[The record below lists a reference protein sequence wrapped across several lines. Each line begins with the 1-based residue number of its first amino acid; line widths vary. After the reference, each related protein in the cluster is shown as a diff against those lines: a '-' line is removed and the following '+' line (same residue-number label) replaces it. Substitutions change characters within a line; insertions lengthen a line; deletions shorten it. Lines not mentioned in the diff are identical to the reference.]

1 MTMAN
6 YGCVIAIREIGPEDW
21 QQFREIRLRALADAP
36 DAFSST
42 YSGWQNA
49 VEARWRSRL
58 ADVAFNV
65 LAVDGATA
73 VGMISAVDGD
83 PVELISLWVAPD
95 ARGRGVGDLL
105 VRAVLGYAGAR
116 PTRLNVYPDN
126 VPAIALYHRHGFGEL
141 GVIEGELQMEH
152 AR

>member
-1 MTMAN
+1 MAN
-6 YGCVIAIREIGPEDW
+6 YGCVITICEIGPDDW
-21 QQFREIRLRALADAP
+21 QQFREIRLRALGEAP
-36 DAFSST
+36 YAFSST
-42 YSGWQNA
+42 YAGWQNA
-49 VEARWRSRL
+49 AEARWRSRL

-65 LAVDGATA
+65 LAVDGGTA
-73 VGMISAVDGD
+73 VGLVSAVDSD

-105 VRAVLGYAGAR
+105 VRSVLGYAGVR

-126 VPAIALYHRHGFGEL
+126 AAAIALYHRHGFAEL
-141 GVIEGELQMEH
+141 GIVEGELQMER

>member
-21 QQFREIRLRALADAP
+21 LQFRGIRLRALAEAP
-36 DAFSST
+36 YAFSST
-42 YSGWQNA
+42 YSGWHNA
-49 VEARWRSRL
+49 IEARWRSRL
-58 ADVAFNV
+58 TDVAYNA
-65 LAVDGATA
+65 LAVDDGVA
-73 VGMISAVDGD
+73 VGLVGAVDGD

-105 VRAVLGYAGAR
+105 VRAVLGYAGDR

-126 VPAIALYHRHGFGEL
+126 AAAIALYHRHGFAEL